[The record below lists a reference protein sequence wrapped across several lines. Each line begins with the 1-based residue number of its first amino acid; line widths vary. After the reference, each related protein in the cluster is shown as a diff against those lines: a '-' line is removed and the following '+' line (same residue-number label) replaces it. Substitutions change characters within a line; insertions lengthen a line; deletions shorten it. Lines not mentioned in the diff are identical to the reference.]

1 MKVVLIKDVKGT
13 GKSGDIVNVADGYG
27 KNFLIKN
34 NFAKLATTAAVN
46 ENQQQKNADAY
57 HKEQER
63 LKAVE
68 FAKKINETQICL
80 AVKCGEN
87 GKTFGAITTKEI
99 AEELSK
105 KGIEVD
111 KKKVFLKEQ
120 IKSTGNYIIEI
131 KLHPTVIAK
140 LKLEVVAE

>member
-27 KNFLIKN
+27 KNFLLKN
-34 NFAKLATTAAVN
+34 NFAKLATTVAVN

-99 AEELSK
+99 AEELAK

-120 IKSTGNYIIEI
+120 IKSIGNYIIEI
-131 KLHPTVIAK
+131 KLYPTVVAK
-140 LKLEVVAE
+140 LALQVVAE